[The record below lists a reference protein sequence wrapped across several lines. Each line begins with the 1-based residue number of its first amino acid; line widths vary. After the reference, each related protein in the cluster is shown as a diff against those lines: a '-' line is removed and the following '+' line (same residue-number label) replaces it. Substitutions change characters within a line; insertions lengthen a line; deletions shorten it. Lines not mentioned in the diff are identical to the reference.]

1 MKRNWHW
8 IELIG
13 FDNTLPDYGVD
24 AFLSRLAQQPV
35 GISLLFSNLDFVNAF
50 CADEQEFFLRPCD
63 CSYDGHPFGEEHP
76 RQAWTNVQLKGLIKT
91 LQERDIKVVFSI
103 FNYAVYHSDDGK
115 TVTSSFAN
123 EHPELFNYNQNLQKS
138 TTLNFAKTIRGGV
151 VYGKYFAQKL
161 KQVLDYYGFDGV
173 QLADGI
179 SHSRP
184 SIENGD
190 FTDEIV
196 SLFAAWLKNNGK
208 KVPTILR
215 AVGEDV
221 EKYRARRKY
230 ILRNLYFEFVCFT
243 NACYQQFYDY
253 LYAIVDPKEYLILLN
268 TFWTRDPF
276 EAFYRYGVDYR
287 TAYREGVYAF
297 MIEDVSP
304 NYPVLM
310 KNDRGGVTPS
320 MKDVKYSHYEF
331 FTMQT
336 FLKALLPQAKFVS
349 LSAVRDTQE
358 QWNAIHDT
366 TNELTRAIYRRE
378 NCKIFHD
385 GQWHNCSSAPFYCLS
400 DGVPAHDWAFMHT
413 LENRRAENVCGVLG
427 YTYFYSRGAVQNEVK
442 LYAKTR
448 AYTAQKTVNE
458 LIKHGAQICGA
469 VTPES
474 VQGLSTPVLALFPEH
489 YTQEEK
495 QALLACKAPTV
506 VISRE
511 EGVGQ
516 TLYRGNVVVSVLNAA
531 FTLTDEQITAL
542 RCVDTIKRCNKT
554 AENAHGGVWT
564 SPLRYQEWNPLFVK
578 RLSAIL
584 NEWAGVP
591 KVVEET
597 ACECKITTFQTGE
610 NRYVM
615 LVSNDEYWVSRP
627 KIEFPKPLRGVKSRT
642 KYAGYRVTVYGNSIF
657 PKVAPRCMEIIEIET
672 QN

>member
-13 FDNTLPDYGVD
+13 FDNTLPDFGVE
-24 AFLSRLAQQPV
+24 AFLSRLAEAPE
-35 GISLLFSNLDFVNAF
+35 GISILFSNLDFVNAF
-50 CADEQEFFLRPCD
+50 RADEKEFFLRPCD
-63 CSYDGHPFGEEHP
+63 CSYDGHPFGEEHA
-76 RQAWTNVQLKGLIKT
+76 RQAWTNVQLKALIKT
-91 LQERDIKVVFSI
+91 LQARDIKVVFSI
-103 FNYAVYHSDDGK
+103 FNYAVYHDENGQ
-115 TVTSSFAN
+115 TVVSSFAS
-123 EHPELFNYNQNLQKS
+123 EHPQLFNYNQNFQKS
-138 TTLNFAKTIRGGV
+138 TTLNFAKTMQGGGL
-151 VYGKYFAQKL
+151 YGAYFVEKL
-161 KQVLDYYGFDGV
+161 KQVIDYYGFDGV

-196 SLFAAWLKNNGK
+196 GQFRQWLQNNGK
-208 KVPTILR
+208 NVSKKLCD
-215 AVGEDV
+215 VGDDV
-221 EKYRARRKY
+221 EKYRVRRKY
-230 ILRNLYFEFVCFT
+230 ILRNLYFEFLLFT
-243 NACYQQFYDY
+243 DACYQQFYDC
-253 LYAIVDPKEYLILLN
+253 LYAKVDPKKYIIILN

-287 TAYREGVYAF
+287 TAYHKDVYAF

-310 KNDRGGVTPS
+310 KNDRGGVTPC

-385 GQWHNCSSAPFYCLS
+385 GQWMNCSSAPFYCLS
-400 DGVPAHDWAFMHT
+400 DGVPAHDWALMNK

-427 YTYFYSRGAVQNEVK
+427 YTYFYARDAVKKEVQA
-442 LYAKTR
+442 YAKTR
-448 AYTAQKTVNE
+448 VYTAQKTVNE
-458 LIKHGAQICGA
+458 LLKCGAQICGA

-474 VQGLSTPVLALFPEH
+474 VQDLSSPILALFPEN
-489 YTQEEK
+489 YSQEEQ
-495 QALLACKAPTV
+495 QALLASKAPTV
-506 VISRE
+506 ILSYKQAY
-511 EGVGQ
+511 GQ
-516 TLYRGNVVVSVLNAA
+516 ELYRGNVILSVRNASFA
-531 FTLTDEQITAL
+531 LTDEQIQAL
-542 RCVDTIKRCNKT
+542 RSVDTWKRCNKI
-554 AENAHGGVWT
+554 AENANGAVWT
-564 SPLRYQEWNPLFVK
+564 SPLRYQEWNERFLR

-584 NEWAGVP
+584 NAWAGAP
-591 KVVEET
+591 NVVEEQ

-610 NRYVM
+610 NRFVM

-627 KIEFPKPLRGVKSRT
+627 KISFPKPLQSVKSLT
-642 KYAGYRVTVYGNSIF
+642 KYAGYRVPVYKNSFF
-657 PKVAPRCMEIIEIET
+657 PKVAPRSMEIIEIET
-672 QN
+672 QK